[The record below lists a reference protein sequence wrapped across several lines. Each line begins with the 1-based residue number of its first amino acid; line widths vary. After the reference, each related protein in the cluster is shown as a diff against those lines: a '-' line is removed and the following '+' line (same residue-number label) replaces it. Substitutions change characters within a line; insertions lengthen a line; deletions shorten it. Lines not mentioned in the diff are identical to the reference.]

1 MEERRAALLPWP
13 PVPHLPTPHR
23 RPGLAT
29 LLVLALA
36 GCAPGTTGEVQTH
49 PFDSEATGSSYEIQV
64 RTPPGYDAGRALDYP
79 LVLQLDA
86 NTQGSAQFEHTAG
99 WTSRYEESGDVP
111 EAIVVGIGH
120 TETGAKVG
128 RLVDFIPPIPEDD
141 AFMAHG
147 EPGGPEFYA
156 MLRDELLPWLSD
168 GWLIS
173 IDPDDRVLLG
183 HSLGGLFV
191 LYAMTRHEAG
201 GDDFLGNFV
210 AFDPSVQVG
219 DGVIFGLEQET
230 SERLDDLRVDL
241 FVGVGGATGADF
253 VAWILGFAEQ
263 LEGRGYPGLR
273 LRSEVVEG
281 REHLEL
287 IEDMPELGLPWVFE
301 Q

>member
-1 MEERRAALLPWP
+1 MTLLLLLVVYGIPTAALCLVLTGIGDAYATRRAWFDTWRTFGFSDDEDTPLQVKGRPVLL
-13 PVPHLPTPHR
+13 R
-23 RPGLAT
+23 R
-29 LLVLALA
+29 
-36 GCAPGTTGEVQTH
+36 
-49 PFDSEATGSSYEIQV
+49 
-64 RTPPGYDAGRALDYP
+64 
-79 LVLQLDA
+79 
-86 NTQGSAQFEHTAG
+86 G
-99 WTSRYEESGDVP
+99 W
-111 EAIVVGIGH
+111 
-120 TETGAKVG
+120 AKVEIG
-128 RLVDFIPPIPEDD
+128 VKLHARPVHG
-141 AFMAHG
+141 AVAQAHG
-147 EPGGPEFYA
+147 LSLRHQALWFEGGDRPEP
-156 MLRDELLPWLSD
+156 DELLPWLSD